1 VSQWDN
7 EFWPSESS
15 SSDDD
20 AAASGAANAS
30 TAFCSVGPMTVGS
43 SAPSNSINARELEA
57 SQHASAYAHDD
68 RGKPLAETQVRFVG
82 ATSSALPGDTKASV
96 RGGRQAAGLMLPDM
110 KTREEDA
117 INVETVEAWKKWKT
131 LQMKNELPNV
141 ETRGE
146 DSMDVTPD
154 VPGFPVHREQVHE
167 AMDVVSS
174 E

>member
-1 VSQWDN
+1 MSQWDN
-7 EFWPSESS
+7 EFWPSESSS

-20 AAASGAANAS
+20 AAASGAANAC
-30 TAFCSVGPMTVGS
+30 TAFCSVGS

-68 RGKPLAETQVRFVG
+68 RGKPLAETQVQFVG
-82 ATSSALPGDTKASV
+82 ATSSALPGDTQASV
-96 RGGRQAAGLMLPDM
+96 RGGREAAGLMLPNM

-167 AMDVVSS
+167 AMDDVSS